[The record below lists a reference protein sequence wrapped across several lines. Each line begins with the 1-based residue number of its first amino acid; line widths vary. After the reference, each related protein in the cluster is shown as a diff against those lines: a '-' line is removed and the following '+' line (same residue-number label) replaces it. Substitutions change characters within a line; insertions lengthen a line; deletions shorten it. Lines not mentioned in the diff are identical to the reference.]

1 MSQPTYTFSVGT
13 NNNVAAEMM
22 DANVRVKAELDR
34 LHSDL
39 QASLRL
45 WQTPTSKAQ
54 YEARKKRWD
63 TAANQMP
70 ASLEIASIALQ
81 NITRRMTTTEDAIT
95 DSWS

>member
-1 MSQPTYTFSVGT
+1 MSQPTYTFSGGT
-13 NNNVAAEMM
+13 NNGVAAEMM
-22 DANVRVKAELDR
+22 DANVRIKAELDR

-54 YEARKKRWD
+54 YESRKARWD
-63 TAANQMP
+63 AAANQMP
-70 ASLEIASIALQ
+70 VSLEIASTTLQ
-81 NITRRMTTTEDAIT
+81 SITQRMNTTENLIT